1 LQGCT
6 ALSQGRP
13 PGAFATTIA
22 FAATKRRQASIG
34 LRQERVLLPG
44 IETNGVKTMNS
55 TSTAD
60 TANSFFQV
68 LTIAMVGLFILAKV
82 AQFVVNNIA

>member
-1 LQGCT
+1 
-6 ALSQGRP
+6 
-13 PGAFATTIA
+13 
-22 FAATKRRQASIG
+22 
-34 LRQERVLLPG
+34 
-44 IETNGVKTMNS
+44 MNF

-82 AQFVVNNIA
+82 AQFVVNNIV